1 LRFEKLSVTLVGS
14 EYPINVGYT
23 ARLLKNFGVRKLY
36 LIEPNFDRRVASVY
50 AAHGSDVLDSAEET
64 DFDAL
69 RAAHDL
75 LVATTAVTAIR
86 RANVNRLSVPPEE
99 MAGYVASSKSAS
111 LVFGRDT
118 TGLRNDELAR
128 CDLTTSI
135 STGTDYRT
143 LNVSHSIGI
152 LLYVLSRSPA
162 VKRRL
167 PRLDERDVFASYA
180 YDLAVAAGL
189 QKHRAERL
197 GQLARRMTL
206 RSQLDGKEIGLLVS
220 LLRRATRAIS
230 EQKEQKEQKQKQ
242 TAADQVRSKT

>member
-1 LRFEKLSVTLVGS
+1 LRLEKISVTLVGS

-69 RAAHDL
+69 RATHDL
-75 LVATTAVTAIR
+75 LVGTTAVTAIR
-86 RANVNRLSVPPEE
+86 RANVNRLSIAPEE
-99 MAGYVASSKSAS
+99 MAGYVASSRSAS

-128 CDLTTSI
+128 CDVTTSI
-135 STGTDYRT
+135 STGTGYKT

-152 LLYVLSRSPA
+152 LLYVLSRSA
-162 VKRRL
+162 VARRRL
-167 PRLDERDVFASYA
+167 PSPGERDVFAAYA
-180 YDLAVAAGL
+180 YELALAAGL

-197 GQLARRMTL
+197 GRLARRMTL

-220 LLRRATRAIS
+220 LLRRATKAIS
-230 EQKEQKEQKQKQ
+230 EKE
-242 TAADQVRSKT
+242 ADQARSKT

>member
-1 LRFEKLSVTLVGS
+1 
-14 EYPINVGYT
+14 
-23 ARLLKNFGVRKLY
+23 
-36 LIEPNFDRRVASVY
+36 
-50 AAHGSDVLDSAEET
+50 
-64 DFDAL
+64 
-69 RAAHDL
+69 
-75 LVATTAVTAIR
+75 
-86 RANVNRLSVPPEE
+86 
-99 MAGYVASSKSAS
+99 
-111 LVFGRDT
+111 
-118 TGLRNDELAR
+118 
-128 CDLTTSI
+128 
-135 STGTDYRT
+135 
-143 LNVSHSIGI
+143 
-152 LLYVLSRSPA
+152 

-167 PRLDERDVFASYA
+167 PRLDERDVFAAYA

>member
-1 LRFEKLSVTLVGS
+1 LRLEKLSVTLVGS

-69 RAAHDL
+69 RAGHDL
-75 LVATTAVTAIR
+75 LVGTTAVTAIR
-86 RANVNRLSVPPEE
+86 RANVNRLSVSPEE
-99 MAGYVASSKSAS
+99 MAGYVASSKSTS

-128 CDLTTSI
+128 CDVTTSI
-135 STGTDYRT
+135 TTGTGYKT

-152 LLYVLSRSPA
+152 LLYVLSRSA
-162 VKRRL
+162 VARRRL
-167 PRLDERDVFASYA
+167 PDLGERDVFAAYA
-180 YDLAVAAGL
+180 YELALAAGL
-189 QKHRAERL
+189 QEHRAERL
-197 GQLARRMTL
+197 RRLARRMTL

-220 LLRRATRAIS
+220 LLRRATKAIS
-230 EQKEQKEQKQKQ
+230 EKEVI
-242 TAADQVRSKT
+242 ADQARSKT